1 MLTKNQWLWCSE
13 HHKQIRTAALVVL
26 SILLL
31 VYCYVFLERFWWDN
45 KIPTQFHP
53 EISQMAKLNCQTED
67 VGAMFI
73 PSVQKKRELQGDL
86 RNYVPAPLKRGDAK
100 FVLLENHSSTVIGS
114 EILEKRPECLGAYIA
129 DKQHFLGPYALL
141 VVDRGTGK
149 TIFRIAHL
157 QDYLT
162 R

>member
-1 MLTKNQWLWCSE
+1 MLTKNQWLWCAE
-13 HHKQIRTAALVVL
+13 HQKQIRTTTIVVF
-26 SILLL
+26 SIFLLT
-31 VYCYVFLERFWWDN
+31 YCYVFFERFFWNN
-45 KIPTQFHP
+45 KIPIQFHP
-53 EISQMAKLNCQTED
+53 EISQMAKLNCYTED
-67 VGAMFI
+67 VGGMFI

-86 RNYVPAPLKRGDAK
+86 RNYVPDPLERSDAR
-100 FVLLENHSSTVIGS
+100 FVLLENYFTSVIGS

-129 DKQHFLGPYALL
+129 DKQQYPEPYALL

-149 TIFRIAHL
+149 TVFRIARL